1 MSISS
6 RTAVAVH
13 ALTLLAQ
20 RGQDQLITS
29 AEIAD
34 SLNGNPAAVRRLLG
48 QLRTAGLVE
57 ATEGSAGGWRL
68 TRPARR
74 ISLYDAYT
82 AVEDGPLLA
91 GHTHP
96 PSDACVVG
104 RNIITLL
111 STEFTEA
118 ERALQ
123 KRLQATTIATILDRI
138 IQSEREAAAARH

>member
-13 ALTLLAQ
+13 ALTLLSQ
-20 RGQDQLITS
+20 HSQDQLLTS

-34 SLNGNPAAVRRLLG
+34 SLNSNPAAVRRLLSR
-48 QLRTAGLVE
+48 LRNAGLVE

-68 TRPARR
+68 TRPARG
-74 ISLYDAYT
+74 SLST
-82 AVEDGPLLA
+82 TRTRRWRTEPLLA

-96 PSDACVVG
+96 PSEACVVG
-104 RNIITLL
+104 SNIVSLL
-111 STEFTEA
+111 DTEFAEA

-123 KRLQATTIATILDRI
+123 RRLQGTNIATILDRVI
-138 IQSEREAAAARH
+138 ESERESSAAPH